1 MRHPTGQ
8 GGIAGVELSGF
19 AQLQLCAGALP
30 VQAQAHRQPA
40 HLLALLTAV
49 APGRK
54 VFDQARHIRRAA
66 IDGHTQVFAEAAARF
81 FEVPDLRD
89 FEAKATRHAIGLQ
102 TALHNHQL
110 VVLELVS
117 VCIEHRFIGSG
128 FDHSRL
134 VIEFEQRE
142 FAALAVDHAQVGH
155 DGSDQLRLS
164 RINQVCN
171 LAFGKLAHFE
181 LDFFKKMT
189 RQEKSD
195 GSFFVRQAR
204 LHAPGHGF
212 DQRRL
217 LRAGGVRVA
226 HVKKAALV
234 GIGLGGGREL
244 KRPVHRSQQ
253 FGAVQVQVVKS
264 AGLDE
269 SLHSALVELG
279 LVHAHA
285 KVIQRS
291 KQSAL
296 FARGDH
302 GRNGLLACALD
313 GAQAV
318 TDALVGDGL
327 EAVVAAVHVRRLKAD
342 AHLDGVTEQ
351 DLELIGVVHL
361 HRHVGAEKLRRVM
374 HLEPGRVVGQ

>member
-1 MRHPTGQ
+1 
-8 GGIAGVELSGF
+8 
-19 AQLQLCAGALP
+19 
-30 VQAQAHRQPA
+30 
-40 HLLALLTAV
+40 
-49 APGRK
+49 
-54 VFDQARHIRRAA
+54 
-66 IDGHTQVFAEAAARF
+66 
-81 FEVPDLRD
+81 
-89 FEAKATRHAIGLQ
+89 
-102 TALHNHQL
+102 
-110 VVLELVS
+110 
-117 VCIEHRFIGSG
+117 
-128 FDHSRL
+128 
-134 VIEFEQRE
+134 
-142 FAALAVDHAQVGH
+142 
-155 DGSDQLRLS
+155 
-164 RINQVCN
+164 
-171 LAFGKLAHFE
+171 
-181 LDFFKKMT
+181 MT

-226 HVKKAALV
+226 HVKQAALV

-269 SLHSALVELG
+269 SLHGALVELG

-302 GRNGLLACALD
+302 GRNGLLTGALD
-313 GAQAV
+313 GA
-318 TDALVGDGL
+318 
-327 EAVVAAVHVRRLKAD
+327 
-342 AHLDGVTEQ
+342 
-351 DLELIGVVHL
+351 
-361 HRHVGAEKLRRVM
+361 
-374 HLEPGRVVGQ
+374 